1 MEKDKQDEK
10 FSVEAVIQYTNEVMK
25 KYEENKDV
33 VFDDFFNILH
43 QFCRAFK
50 LFNKFLG
57 IAFSDVK
64 DKVRVM
70 T

>member
-1 MEKDKQDEK
+1 M
-10 FSVEAVIQYTNEVMK
+10 IQYTNEVMK